1 MKPKF
6 LILIFV
12 GIFSIILWIF
22 VSFSEVYITTV
33 KVPIKFIDLREGYAI
48 REQSFDEVSLA
59 IKGEGW
65 ELAQTTFG
73 KEHEFTMSTQK
84 KIGKQVFQLRDEIA
98 NNSWLTSSLQVSVI
112 SPPLVELFVEKIN
125 YKTVPIVHELT
136 LEYKPGYD
144 IVSDISLSP
153 DSILI
158 SGPKSLLKDIKLAKT
173 KSIKIENIEQ
183 DVSIKVDIDQM
194 PYFLYEF
201 GTIKIEF
208 AVQKIVDKTFENV
221 HVETKNVPPSR
232 ELSLYPSKIKVV
244 VRGGLEMLGK
254 LNVEDIKP
262 YILFRQAY
270 DDTLGAIEPMIE
282 APAFTKII
290 DHQPKRIE
298 YIIKQ
303 Y

>member
-12 GIFSIILWIF
+12 GIFSIILWVF
-22 VSFSEVYITTV
+22 VSFSEDYVTTV
-33 KVPIKFIDLREGYAI
+33 KVPIKFIDLKEGYAI
-48 REQSFDEVSLA
+48 REQSYDELSLT

-73 KEHEFTMSTQK
+73 KENDFRISTQK
-84 KIGKQVFQLRDEIA
+84 KIGKQVFQVRDEIA
-98 NNSWLTSSLQVSVI
+98 NNSWLTSSLQVSLI
-112 SPPLVELFVEKIN
+112 SPPQVELFVERIN
-125 YKTVPIVHELT
+125 YKTVPIVHDLT

-144 IVSDISLSP
+144 LVSDISLTP

-158 SGPKSLLKDIKLAKT
+158 SGPKSLIKDIKSVKT
-173 KSIKIENIEQ
+173 KNMKFDNLDQ
-183 DVSIKVDIDQM
+183 DVSMKVEIDQL

-201 GTIKIEF
+201 RTTKVDF

-221 HVETKNVPPSR
+221 PVETKNVPPSR

-244 VRGGLEMLGK
+244 VRGGIKMLGK
-254 LNVEDIKP
+254 LDVEDIKP
-262 YILFRQAY
+262 YILFKRAY
-270 DDTLGAIEPMIE
+270 DDTLGAIEPMID

>member
-12 GIFSIILWIF
+12 GIFSIILWVF
-22 VSFSEVYITTV
+22 VSFSEDYITTV
-33 KVPIKFIDLREGYAI
+33 KVPIKFIDLREGYGI
-48 REQSFDEVSLA
+48 REQSYDELSLT

-73 KEHEFTMSTQK
+73 KENDFRISTQK
-84 KIGKQVFQLRDEIA
+84 KIGKQVFQVRDEIV

-112 SPPLVELFVEKIN
+112 SPPQVELFVERIN
-125 YKTVPIVHELT
+125 YKTVPIVHELN

-144 IVSDISLSP
+144 LVSDISLSP

-158 SGPKSLLKDIKLAKT
+158 SGPKSLIKNIKSVKT
-173 KSIKIENIEQ
+173 KKMKLDNLDQ
-183 DVSIKVDIDQM
+183 DVSMKVEIDQM

-201 GTIKIEF
+201 GTTKIEF

-244 VRGGLEMLGK
+244 VRGGVKMLGK
-254 LNVEDIKP
+254 LDVEDIKP
-262 YILFRQAY
+262 YILFKQAY
-270 DDTLGAIEPMIE
+270 YDTLGAIEPMIE
-282 APAFTKII
+282 APAFTKIV
-290 DHQPKRIE
+290 DYQPKRIE